1 MFQEKY
7 GKIIKEDLRQEEGE
21 ALIKELEAANP
32 NRWYVNVYHRA
43 VLLRRGR
50 AKNPNEPSYHNC
62 FAVEE
67 VSSEAIKNRHEE
79 DSMNCTGHYRRPNI
93 LATGYFIDEREIL

>member
-32 NRWYVNVYHRA
+32 NKWYVNVYHRA

-50 AKNPNEPSYHNC
+50 AKPRNPRYHNC
-62 FAVEE
+62 WAVEE
-67 VSSEAIKNRHEE
+67 VSSEAIYNRHEE
-79 DSMNCTGHYRRPNI
+79 DSMNCTGHYRGPNI